1 MLLTY
6 LNFFFLSDDDE
17 DTIIKTF
24 QTKIANYSDQVQA
37 SIAHLRKCRQCKSE
51 NWCTQGL
58 IKIGNGNFSPD
69 IALYKFFDQLDQAL
83 RIARSEEFRFKGQS
97 EENKQEIQDYELHM
111 NMALKKHEE
120 SFLNREYAKLK
131 RKEISKFGESFDK
144 SVKENFKKSRGKFVL
159 PKHPIKTSKHVTFN
173 EDIKPEKHSS
183 SSTTSTTLPRSSS
196 TKSSTKRSSST
207 KCEGTSDHPI
217 ELNLDSSSESS
228 ESSELSARFDEDEVE
243 DNFEMPQDDPV
254 EVAHVG
260 VAAAAD
266 RAFISD
272 NEEHVD
278 TSKVALKKKK
288 KGPSSNAKDL
298 GRGRP

>member
-1 MLLTY
+1 
-6 LNFFFLSDDDE
+6 
-17 DTIIKTF
+17 
-24 QTKIANYSDQVQA
+24 
-37 SIAHLRKCRQCKSE
+37 
-51 NWCTQGL
+51 
-58 IKIGNGNFSPD
+58 
-69 IALYKFFDQLDQAL
+69 
-83 RIARSEEFRFKGQS
+83 
-97 EENKQEIQDYELHM
+97 
-111 NMALKKHEE
+111 MALKKHEE

-183 SSTTSTTLPRSSS
+183 SSTTSTTLPSSSS

-243 DNFEMPQDDPV
+243 DNFEMPQDDQV
-254 EVAHVG
+254 QVAHVG

-266 RAFISD
+266 RAVISD

-288 KGPSSNAKDL
+288 KDQAATP
-298 GRGRP
+298 RT

>member
-37 SIAHLRKCRQCKSE
+37 SIAHLHTCRKCKSE

-144 SVKENFKKSRGKFVL
+144 SVKENFKKARGKFVL

-183 SSTTSTTLPRSSS
+183 SSTTSTTLPSSSS
-196 TKSSTKRSSST
+196 TKSSTNRSSST

-243 DNFEMPQDDPV
+243 DNFEMPQDDQV
-254 EVAHVG
+254 QVAHVG

-266 RAFISD
+266 RAVISD

-278 TSKVALKKKK
+278 TSKVAL
-288 KGPSSNAKDL
+288 
-298 GRGRP
+298 